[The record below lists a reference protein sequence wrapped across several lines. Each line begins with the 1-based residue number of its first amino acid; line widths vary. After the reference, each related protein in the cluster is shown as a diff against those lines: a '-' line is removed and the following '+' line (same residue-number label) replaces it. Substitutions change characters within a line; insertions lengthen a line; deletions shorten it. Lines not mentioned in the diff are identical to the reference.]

1 MSELIDSLTQA
12 VRSAPDAVPLRLHL
26 AELLLADG
34 QRDRAFAEL
43 GQVLAQDPQNARAL
57 ELLGVGVASPGAP
70 DAAGAAD
77 QADPVPAGPASADPA
92 QTAPAEADPATTEP
106 ATATDPAAAAA
117 PAPPAAGTDGIDWT
131 RLEEEVGVEIA
142 PPFVGRSGDADDPKE
157 HIRIP
162 TAGEGEVQENE
173 EAPPEP
179 DVTLAD
185 IGGLDHVKDRL
196 RVAFLEPM
204 RNPEIAKVFS
214 KGLRGGL
221 LLYGPPGTGKTFIAR
236 AVAGELGARFFTA
249 TMADIL
255 NSFIGDSE
263 KAVRAIFGYARRH
276 APCVLF
282 LDELDAIGGR
292 RSGFG
297 AHASWMRSVVNQLLV
312 EMDGVGSDNDGVFIL
327 AAMNH
332 PWDVDEALMRPG
344 RFDRVVLVPAPD
356 APARAAI
363 LQLSLEGRPIAGID
377 LDDLVRRTEGY
388 SGADLT
394 HLVSTAAEKAMT
406 ESIAS
411 GEIRPVDMNDLHAAL
426 EEVKPSI
433 GPWMQAAR
441 NVVNFSNED
450 GRWDDLRTYLE
461 AEKKRKK

>member
-1 MSELIDSLTQA
+1 MSELIDSLTEA

-34 QRDRAFAEL
+34 QRDRAFAQL
-43 GQVLAQDPQNARAL
+43 GQVLAKDPQNARAL
-57 ELLGVGVASPGAP
+57 EMLGVGSANA
-70 DAAGAAD
+70 DTAGA
-77 QADPVPAGPASADPA
+77 
-92 QTAPAEADPATTEP
+92 EP
-106 ATATDPAAAAA
+106 ATPAGAE
-117 PAPPAAGTDGIDWT
+117 PAPPADPAAPAHPPASPASSPAAGPDGIDWT
-131 RLEEEVGVEIA
+131 RLEEEVGVEIE
-142 PPFVGRSGDADDPKE
+142 PPFVGRSGDADDPKDR
-157 HIRIP
+157 IRIP
-162 TAGEGEVQENE
+162 TAGEGDVPENE
-173 EAPPEP
+173 EAPPAP

-185 IGGLDHVKDRL
+185 IGGLEHVKDRL

-204 RNPEIAKVFS
+204 RNPEIAKAFS

-249 TMADIL
+249 TMADVL

-263 KAVRAIFGYARRH
+263 KAVRSIFAYARRH

-282 LDELDAIGGR
+282 LDELDAIGGK
-292 RSGFG
+292 RSGYG
-297 AHASWMRSVVNQLLV
+297 AHASWMRGVVNQLLV
-312 EMDGVGSDNDGVFIL
+312 EMDGVGSDNEGVFVL
-327 AAMNH
+327 AATNH
-332 PWDVDEALMRPG
+332 PWDVDEALLRPG

-356 APARAAI
+356 APARATI
-363 LQLSLEGRPIAGID
+363 LRLSLEGRPLAGID
-377 LDDLVRRTEGY
+377 LDELVQRTEGY
-388 SGADLT
+388 SGADLA
-394 HLVSTAAEKAMT
+394 HLASTAAEKAMT

-411 GEIRPVDMNDLHAAL
+411 GEIRPIDMNDLRTAL

-441 NVVNFSNED
+441 NVVNFANED
-450 GRWDDLRTYLE
+450 GRYDDLRAYLE